1 MPVGEVESKDD
12 KFRVFTGDNQ
22 GPIKIV
28 GAGFDTSEVCSLACP
43 GCYRGNSEGKSG
55 YIFPQIA
62 IKMMEKLKENGV
74 SEVYFLGAEPTTN
87 PELPVILNKAVE
99 MGFKFVLLISNG
111 EKLANEAYARQ
122 VLVPGVSLLMHR
134 HTLGTDAL
142 AQKIREESVGS
153 RGTLERNHRAWEN
166 AEKIFKEKRGKDL
179 LMMQS
184 CLTEAVMTG
193 DNLDKVF
200 RWARESLRTLPIMEY
215 VAPPHTSRDDQLGW
229 LGNYPSLTGKIVAQL
244 ERFRKIDE
252 ELGLKVPSYVDA
264 VSPQAYNTSCTMLK
278 EGGQI
283 TVGGVYLP
291 CTNMG
296 PESTH
301 PVQFGNI
308 LLNPFEKI
316 EKSSIRRAFLQP
328 NFRVKACDDPCQGSG
343 CWWTGLVTT
352 GCYRMC
358 QLNCVFNEE
367 KLTIDD
373 MPEFCKDCQLNEL
386 RERGSLNC
394 GPGTRPGLELGDKER
409 ELFSFSLKR

>member
-12 KFRVFTGDNQ
+12 KFRAFTGDNQ

-166 AEKIFKEKRGKDL
+166 AEKIFKEKR
-179 LMMQS
+179 
-184 CLTEAVMTG
+184 
-193 DNLDKVF
+193 N
-200 RWARESLRTLPIMEY
+200 
-215 VAPPHTSRDDQLGW
+215 
-229 LGNYPSLTGKIVAQL
+229 
-244 ERFRKIDE
+244 
-252 ELGLKVPSYVDA
+252 
-264 VSPQAYNTSCTMLK
+264 
-278 EGGQI
+278 
-283 TVGGVYLP
+283 
-291 CTNMG
+291 
-296 PESTH
+296 
-301 PVQFGNI
+301 
-308 LLNPFEKI
+308 
-316 EKSSIRRAFLQP
+316 
-328 NFRVKACDDPCQGSG
+328 
-343 CWWTGLVTT
+343 
-352 GCYRMC
+352 
-358 QLNCVFNEE
+358 
-367 KLTIDD
+367 
-373 MPEFCKDCQLNEL
+373 
-386 RERGSLNC
+386 
-394 GPGTRPGLELGDKER
+394 
-409 ELFSFSLKR
+409 